1 MRLSLFSFG
10 AATQLHDELSVY
22 SKAQVDSLLA
32 GKANAGH
39 IHGFSLYTGTAGDP
53 PHEHLV
59 QGTTGIDQ

>member
-1 MRLSLFSFG
+1 GLTAS
-10 AATQLHDELSVY
+10 QLRDELSVY
-22 SKAQVDSLLA
+22 TKAEVDSLLS

-39 IHGFSLYTGTAGDP
+39 IHAFSVYSGTAGEP